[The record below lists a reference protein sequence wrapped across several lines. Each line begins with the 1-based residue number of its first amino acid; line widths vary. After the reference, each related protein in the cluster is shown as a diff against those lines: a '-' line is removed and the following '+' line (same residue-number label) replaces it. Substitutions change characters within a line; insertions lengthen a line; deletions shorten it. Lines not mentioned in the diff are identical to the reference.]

1 MNTLITG
8 LALFALGVGV
18 SVLILIWHKYRLQRI
33 RFCTRPSP
41 HICKVNGPCNGWP
54 KQNS

>member
-18 SVLILIWHKYRLQRI
+18 SVLILIWHKYRIQRRI
-33 RFCTRPSP
+33 VRDRVMWKARANKNF
-41 HICKVNGPCNGWP
+41 
-54 KQNS
+54 

>member
-18 SVLILIWHKYRLQRI
+18 SVLILIWHKYRLQR
-33 RFCTRPSP
+33 TRQQFESDRDMLTQLQERESLTPD
-41 HICKVNGPCNGWP
+41 
-54 KQNS
+54 